1 VLGGDGVATL
11 RPPSSRRGLS
21 AVDATDLA
29 IYPRAVEGST
39 ADVPAGTPDARRDDG
54 ITAVSSVAY
63 GFMGSQALFAAL
75 EIGLFTELAAGPET
89 LDALASRLGI
99 EPRPLRALLEA
110 CVATELLMRDG
121 DRYRNSAGAERYLVR
136 HARGYVGD
144 YYLRQIAVTL
154 YPQIPAARAAL
165 RGAAVGATYAR
176 FLEDPARAEEFIRG
190 QHAGS
195 SGPAYLLARSLDAA
209 PYTGLLDLGGGS
221 GAFSIEM
228 VRRHRLSAIVVD
240 HPSVVAVARKIVAEA
255 GLADRIRCVE
265 GDVVAGTWPSG
276 ADLIL
281 LSYVISSYGPSVLKD
296 LMAKACAYLP
306 PGGGLIVHDFA
317 LHGDRPGPR
326 NAALWYF
333 ANLAISAST
342 HPHAVD
348 DVTRAMSEA
357 GFVEVTARPHV
368 PDITFAFTG
377 RRR

>member
-1 VLGGDGVATL
+1 
-11 RPPSSRRGLS
+11 
-21 AVDATDLA
+21 
-29 IYPRAVEGST
+29 
-39 ADVPAGTPDARRDDG
+39 
-54 ITAVSSVAY
+54 
-63 GFMGSQALFAAL
+63 MGSQALFAAL

>member
-1 VLGGDGVATL
+1 M
-11 RPPSSRRGLS
+11 
-21 AVDATDLA
+21 
-29 IYPRAVEGST
+29 
-39 ADVPAGTPDARRDDG
+39 
-54 ITAVSSVAY
+54 SSVAY

-75 EIGLFTELAAGPET
+75 EVGLFTELSAGPAT
-89 LDALASRLGI
+89 LGELAGRLRV

-110 CVATELLMRDG
+110 CVATELLRRDG
-121 DRYRNSAGAERYLVR
+121 DRYQNGAGAARYLVR

-144 YYLRQIAVTL
+144 YYLRQIAATL
-154 YPQIPAARAAL
+154 YPQIPAARAVV
-165 RGAAVGATYAR
+165 RGDATGATYAG
-176 FLEDPARAEEFIRG
+176 FLQDPDRAEEFIRG

-195 SGPAYLLARSLDAA
+195 SGPAYLLARNFDAA
-209 PYTGLLDLGGGS
+209 PFTCLLDLGGGS

-228 VRRHRLSAIVVD
+228 VRRHRISAIVVD
-240 HPSVVAVARKIVAEA
+240 HPSVVAVARKVVGEA

-265 GDVVAGTWPSG
+265 GDVVAGPWPPG

-281 LSYVISSYGPSVLKD
+281 LSYVISSYGPSVLTD
-296 LMAKACAYLP
+296 LLTRARAYLS

-333 ANLAISAST
+333 ANLAISATT

-348 DVTRAMSEA
+348 DITRAMSEA
-357 GFVEVTARPHV
+357 GFDEVTARPHV
-368 PDITFAFTG
+368 PDITFIFTG